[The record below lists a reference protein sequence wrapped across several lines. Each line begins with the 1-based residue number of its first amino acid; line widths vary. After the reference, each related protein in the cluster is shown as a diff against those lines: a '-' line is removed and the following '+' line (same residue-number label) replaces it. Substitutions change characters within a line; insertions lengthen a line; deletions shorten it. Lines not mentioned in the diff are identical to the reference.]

1 MPQERSTN
9 CDNTVTMIL
18 TQNENK
24 SNLLCIGEKYTT
36 SEKDPLVRPEEGD
49 SRNTY
54 ISDNRT
60 VRLFYIF
67 LFFFFLFFF
76 VFDLQPSLVL
86 YYLISSLFSH
96 VFCNL
101 FFLVFFAEGG

>member
-60 VRLFYIF
+60 VRLFYFIF
-67 LFFFFLFFF
+67 FVFFVFFLFFF
-76 VFDLQPSLVL
+76 IF
-86 YYLISSLFSH
+86 
-96 VFCNL
+96 
-101 FFLVFFAEGG
+101 VFFTYNPHGGLILFN